1 MTDNFGTGVS
11 RVLDPQQTGY
21 LNIIF
26 QEGKPPLDSEFA
38 LVSQL
43 SDENTR
49 QLALR
54 GTPSGWY
61 GDVINPQDSFVTN
74 VNWSNWFRF
83 GPQLVNEKQAIMWAN
98 VNGWTVPVTGTLTGF
113 PPGQAND
120 SDTWNRITLPPPPA
134 NTGDARID
142 FVFLEVWKAKI
153 APNPS
158 TTNKPAAAA
167 IYRFGN
173 VEGGYTFITDDLQ
186 DPEIG
191 FETSQRVQLQYR
203 IRVVS
208 GLVGL
213 ASYPDGF
220 DPSVVKGQGAAATPT
235 SYIFENM
242 RSELGDPGLWRS
254 GDGTQNALGTVDGYS
269 YAIPIAAVFRRN
281 SVAWDVSN
289 LNGGISRNPTAVDRT
304 GYKTFSSP
312 TALASSITAAATSL
326 VVTSAAGLVIAPAT
340 PFLIQI
346 GSEYLTYTSIT
357 GTTLNGLVR
366 GVNGSLAASHQAGST
381 VNLPVTL
388 ATNITSTS
396 TSLVLSSVA
405 NIPLPLGPA
414 SPLLIQIG
422 DEILTYTAIT
432 GTTMSGLSRAQNGS
446 IAEAHVAGSIVKLL
460 AIRPDGLY
468 TDQVISDDILD
479 LRHVVNP
486 GGFDYQAL
494 LQTNLDKLLRG
505 KLNSTWKRGGNSS
518 QGPRVNYVDY
528 ISASA
533 GPLGTDQL
541 DAPDGI
547 RSLWSD
553 PSALQ
558 PVVIPV
564 KYPPTGTNPSL
575 SIGGTL
581 GNSFGSVVINHAG
594 GAGFQIGDII
604 TIPKSLFTASLPG
617 TDVDQVQLIADSV
630 HVQMRFFGETLDLA
644 TIQYSLSNAVN
655 GDLLITF
662 TGSFVPRA
670 VGAIIT
676 MHVQYGPG
684 RGLSRRP
691 DAIHDVLYL
700 ASGPNIATQLQ
711 GIPVG
716 DRHMR
721 TSWLA
726 LWGQYQNSV
735 VNSCLPSTAECHID
749 PGSKSIAL
757 TPYRLL
763 TFTVTDTNSQ
773 LRTVQKSTTALT
785 GAMPSLNLS
794 GGAKW
799 ATTDPLNLFSS
810 YSDPVSGRASMTVIL
825 PRKIIPGFG
834 EIRAPILY
842 QDYGNFAQGIN
853 FLVNAPKGTTLGATV
868 TTYVP
873 MVNAGGV
880 SYAVF
885 STLDLNTSTPATYNT
900 AFTYGT
906 NIAGMRFF
914 TDSQGLNRRGLQL
927 PPFYGV
933 ARLWAVYSAQDYI
946 TYGSSFNPSTRVP
959 DVSGAPNLL
968 RQNFDGSVLWS
979 ESDVDGDPSFVLN
992 ADAIDVGKSISPISS
1007 FAAGDYVIECSIV
1020 GLDRGFLDLSQ
1031 DPRLVL
1037 TRDRIE
1043 GLTNGSTVTHPSLI
1057 LPSAPEVGDQI
1068 AIAYSRYG
1076 YQGDCWNSQLLAS
1089 DIGIKYGTMT
1099 TASRYQLMTTS
1110 LAYDSLSRPNQ
1121 KSLEVLASIGFITT
1135 LGTGRFSGNVGSSA
1149 VDVRNIGYEA
1159 WVIPT
1164 TSVDPRPAL
1173 NTGAL
1178 VTAEKAIP
1186 LGSEFVGV
1194 TCNLPLGALFRD
1206 KDFRGNAVG
1215 GVTGDNRQLVLGN
1228 YALGI
1233 QSGSTANSSAEFAY
1247 LSVSASIGTNSG
1259 VIVHVD
1265 GNGSSYSVLTNYR
1278 TNRGGSVFTASGFVG
1293 GDFGAVLPS
1302 SLAAST
1308 SGGIMSGVA
1317 LLVRNLPTNV
1327 GAQEVSAGQ
1336 EILMLIV
1343 TTARPQGAAGT
1354 LNAVQCST
1362 SGSGESYSA
1371 ADLYRL
1377 SGHPLT
1383 TDAARSMVDPASIL
1397 LARKSDLL

>member
-21 LNIIF
+21 LNVIF
-26 QEGKPPLDSEFA
+26 QEGKPPLDAE
-38 LVSQL
+38 VSLGGQIAT
-43 SDENTR
+43 ENTR

-61 GDVINPQDSFVTN
+61 GDAVNPQDSFVTN

-83 GPQLVNEKQAIMWAN
+83 GPQLANEKQAIMWAN
-98 VNGWTVPVTGTLTGF
+98 VNGWTVPVTGTLTGN
-113 PPGQAND
+113 PPGSPNNA
-120 SDTWNRITLPPPPA
+120 DTWNRITLPPPPA

-158 TTNKPAAAA
+158 TTNKPAASA

-173 VEGGYTFITDDLQ
+173 VEGGYSFITDDLQ

-203 IRVVS
+203 IRIVS

-220 DPSVVKGQGAAATPT
+220 DPSVVKGQGAATNPT
-235 SYIFENM
+235 SYVFENM
-242 RSELGDPGLWRS
+242 RKELGDSGLWRA
-254 GDGTQNALGTVDGYS
+254 GDGTQNALGTVDGYV

-304 GYKTFSSP
+304 GYRTFATVP
-312 TALASSITAAATSL
+312 TLIAGITATATSL
-326 VVTSAAGLVIAPAT
+326 T
-340 PFLIQI
+340 
-346 GSEYLTYTSIT
+346 LT
-357 GTTLNGLVR
+357 
-366 GVNGSLAASHQAGST
+366 
-381 VNLPVTL
+381 
-388 ATNITSTS
+388 
-396 TSLVLSSVA
+396 SVA
-405 NIPLPLGPA
+405 NLPLPLTPA

-422 DEILTYTAIT
+422 DEIMTYTAIT
-432 GTTMSGLSRAQNGS
+432 GTTMSGLARAQNGS
-446 IAEAHVAGSIVKLL
+446 IAEAHVAGSTIKLL

-468 TDQVISDDILD
+468 TDQVIQDDILD

-494 LQTNLDKLLRG
+494 LQRNVDKLLRG

-533 GPLGTDQL
+533 GPLGTTQL
-541 DAPDGI
+541 DSPDGI
-547 RSLWSD
+547 RQIWGD

-564 KYPPTGTNPSL
+564 RYPSSINPAFP
-575 SIGGTL
+575 IGGTL
-581 GNSFGSVVINHAG
+581 GNSFASVTVNHS
-594 GAGFQIGDII
+594 GAVGFQVGDII
-604 TIPKSLFTASLPG
+604 TVPKSLFTVSLPG
-617 TDVDQVQLIADSV
+617 ADVDQVRLVADST
-630 HVQMRFFGETLDLA
+630 HVQIRFFGEITDLA
-644 TIQYSLSNAVN
+644 TIQYSLSNAPN

-662 TGSFVPRA
+662 TASFTPRTS
-670 VGAIIT
+670 GACIT
-676 MHVQYGPG
+676 LHVQYGPG

-700 ASGPNIATQLQ
+700 ASGSNIATQLQ
-711 GIPVG
+711 GIPIG

-726 LWGQYQNSV
+726 LWSQYQNAV
-735 VNSCLPSTAECHID
+735 VNSCMPSTSEAHID

-757 TPYRLL
+757 TPYRLM
-763 TFTVTDTNSQ
+763 TFNITDSAS
-773 LRTVQKSTTALT
+773 RMKTVQKAIDAQT
-785 GAMPSLNLS
+785 GAMPSRDLS
-794 GGAKW
+794 NNPKW
-799 ATTDPLNLFSS
+799 TTTDPLNLFSG

-825 PRKIIPGFG
+825 PRKVIPGFG

-842 QDYGNFAQGIN
+842 ADYGNFAQGIN
-853 FLVNAPKGTTLGATV
+853 YLVNAPKGASLGPTV
-868 TTYVP
+868 STYVP
-873 MVNAGGV
+873 MNNTGSV

-885 STLDLNTSTPATYNT
+885 STLDLTTSTPAIYN
-900 AFTYGT
+900 ASFTFGT
-906 NIAGMRFF
+906 TIAGMRFF
-914 TDSQGLNRRGLQL
+914 TDTRGLGRRGLQL

-933 ARLWAVYSAQDYI
+933 ARLWAVYSTQDYV
-946 TYGSSFNPSTRVP
+946 TYGSSFNPSTRAS
-959 DVSGAPNLL
+959 DASGAPNLL
-968 RQNFDGSVLWS
+968 RQNFDGAVLWA
-979 ESDVDGDPSFVLN
+979 ESDVDGDPTFILN
-992 ADAIDVGKSISPISS
+992 ADAIDVSKSTNPVAS
-1007 FAAGDYVIECSIV
+1007 FETGDYVIECSIV
-1020 GLDRGFLDLSQ
+1020 GLDRGFLDLAQ

-1037 TRDRIE
+1037 TRDRVE
-1043 GLTNGSTVTHPSLI
+1043 GLTPGSLVTFPSLV

-1068 AIAYSRYG
+1068 IVNYSRYP

-1089 DIGIKYGTMT
+1089 DTGAKYGVMS
-1099 TASRYQLMTTS
+1099 TASRYQLMNTT
-1110 LAYDSLSRPNQ
+1110 LTYDSLSRPNQ
-1121 KSLEVLASIGFITT
+1121 KPLEVLASIGFVTT

-1149 VDVRNIGYEA
+1149 IDVRNIGYEP
-1159 WVIPT
+1159 WTIPA

-1173 NTGAL
+1173 NQGAL
-1178 VTAEKAIP
+1178 VTAEKVIP
-1186 LGSEFVGV
+1186 LGSEFVGL
-1194 TCNLPLGALFRD
+1194 TCHLPLGALFRD

-1215 GVTGDNRQLVLGN
+1215 GATGDARQLVLDG
-1228 YALGI
+1228 YAPGI
-1233 QSGSTANSSAEFAY
+1233 QSGGVANSSAEFAY
-1247 LSVSASIGTNSG
+1247 LPVTASIGTGSG
-1259 VIVHVD
+1259 VVVHVD
-1265 GNGSSYSVLTNYR
+1265 GNGDSYNVLTNYR

-1293 GDFGAVLPS
+1293 GDFGATLPS

-1308 SGGIMSGVA
+1308 SGGVMSGVA
-1317 LLVRNLPTNV
+1317 LLVRNTQTNI
-1327 GAQEVSAGQ
+1327 GAQEASAGQ
-1336 EILMLIV
+1336 ELLMLVV
-1343 TTARPQGAAGT
+1343 TTARPQGVSGT
-1354 LNAVQCST
+1354 VNAVQCST

-1371 ADLYRL
+1371 ADVYRIP
-1377 SGHPLT
+1377 GHPLT
-1383 TDAARSMVDPASIL
+1383 NDSARPMVDPATIT